1 MYKIKGKQ
9 KIFVYTGPDGSG
21 RKTIA
26 KMAATAFDMETVLS
40 YTTRSPRHYEKDGE
54 DYHFVS
60 EETFKQM
67 EANQEFLE
75 SVEIDGI
82 HYGIR
87 EQDIADAFQNHE
99 LIYLTLNPE
108 GAEKLKTMYGESIIR
123 IFVYADRD
131 TVIQR
136 QRERQDSEEVIKRHM
151 SHYDE
156 TMSYKNSCEHAF
168 ENFDSPQVAYQ
179 VSELI
184 ESYLDRNLTVTDY

>member
-1 MYKIKGKQ
+1 MYQIKGKE

-26 KMAATAFDMETVLS
+26 KNVATAFDMETVLS

-54 DYHFVS
+54 DYHFIT
-60 EETFKQM
+60 EETFKNMQ
-67 EANQEFLE
+67 AQQEFLE

-87 EQDIADAFQNHE
+87 EQDVVEAFKNHDFV
-99 LIYLTLNPE
+99 YLTLNPE
-108 GAEKLKTMYGESIIR
+108 GAEKLKKMYGDHVVR

-131 TVIQR
+131 TVIER
-136 QRERQDSEEVIKRHM
+136 HKNRQDSEEVIERHM
-151 SHYDE
+151 SHYNE
-156 TMSYKNSCEHAF
+156 TMSYKGSCEHAF
-168 ENFDSPQVAYQ
+168 ENFDSPQVSYQ

>member
-1 MYKIKGKQ
+1 MYQIKGKE

-26 KMAATAFDMETVLS
+26 KNVATAFDMETVLS

-54 DYHFVS
+54 DYHFIT
-60 EETFKQM
+60 EETFKNMQ
-67 EANQEFLE
+67 AQQEFLE

-87 EQDIADAFQNHE
+87 EQDVVEAFKNHDFV
-99 LIYLTLNPE
+99 YLTLNPE
-108 GAEKLKTMYGESIIR
+108 GAEKLKKVYGDHVVR

-131 TVIQR
+131 TVIDR
-136 QRERQDSEEVIKRHM
+136 HKKRQDSEEVIERHM
-151 SHYDE
+151 SHYNE
-156 TMSYKNSCEHAF
+156 TMSYKGSCEHAF
-168 ENFDSPQVAYQ
+168 ENFDSPQVSYQ

>member
-1 MYKIKGKQ
+1 MYQIKGKEL
-9 KIFVYTGPDGSG
+9 IFVYTGPDGSG

-26 KMAATAFDMETVLS
+26 KMVATAFDMETVLS
-40 YTTRSPRHYEKDGE
+40 YTTRSPRHYEQDGE
-54 DYHFVS
+54 DYHFVT

-67 EANQEFLE
+67 QAQQEFIE

-87 EQDIADAFQNHE
+87 EQDIVDAFKNHQ
-99 LIYLTLNPE
+99 LVYLTLNPE
-108 GAEKLKTMYGESIIR
+108 GAEKLKQMYGNHVVR

-131 TVIQR
+131 TVIER
-136 QRERQDSEEVIKRHM
+136 QKIRQDSDEVIERHM

-156 TMSYKNSCEHAF
+156 TMGYKNNCEHAF
-168 ENFDSPQVAYQ
+168 ENFDSPQVSYQ

>member
-1 MYKIKGKQ
+1 MYQIKGKEL
-9 KIFVYTGPDGSG
+9 IFVYTGPDGSG

-26 KMAATAFDMETVLS
+26 KMAASAFDMETVLS

-67 EANQEFLE
+67 HAQQEFLE

-87 EQDIADAFQNHE
+87 EKDIVEAFKKHE
-99 LIYLTLNPE
+99 LVYLTLNPE
-108 GAEKLKTMYGESIIR
+108 GAEKLKAMYGDRVVR

-131 TVIQR
+131 TVIER
-136 QRERQDSEEVIKRHM
+136 QKIRQDSDDVIARHM

-156 TMSYKNSCEHAF
+156 TMNYKNKCEHAF
-168 ENFDSPQVAYQ
+168 ENFDSPQVSFQ
-179 VSELI
+179 VSEVI
-184 ESYLDRNLTVTDY
+184 ESYLDRKLTVTDY

>member
-1 MYKIKGKQ
+1 MYQIKGNE

-21 RKTIA
+21 RKTLG
-26 KMAATAFDMETVLS
+26 KMAASAFDMETVLS

-54 DYHFVS
+54 DYHFVT
-60 EETFKQM
+60 EETFKQLQ
-67 EANQEFLE
+67 AQQEFIE

-87 EQDIADAFQNHE
+87 EQDIVEAFQNHD

-108 GAEKLKTMYGESIIR
+108 GAEKLKSMYGDGVVR

-136 QRERQDSEEVIKRHM
+136 QRDRQDSDEVIQRHM
-151 SHYDE
+151 AYYDE
-156 TMSYKNSCEHAF
+156 TMRYKTKCEHAF

-184 ESYLDRNLTVTDY
+184 ESYLDRNLTATDY

>member
-1 MYKIKGKQ
+1 MYQIKGKE

-26 KMAATAFDMETVLS
+26 KMVATAFDMETVLS
-40 YTTRSPRHYEKDGE
+40 YTTRSPRHYEKDGH
-54 DYHFVS
+54 DYHFVT
-60 EETFKQM
+60 EEVFNQM
-67 EANQEFLE
+67 QAKQEFLE

-87 EQDIADAFQNHE
+87 EQDIVEAFKNHT
-99 LIYLTLNPE
+99 LVYLTLNAE
-108 GAEKLKTMYGESIIR
+108 GAEKLKTMYGNGVVRLFI
-123 IFVYADRD
+123 YADRD

-136 QRERQDSEEVIKRHM
+136 QQDRRDSADVIERHM
-151 SHYDE
+151 NHYDE
-156 TMSYKNSCEHAF
+156 AMNYKSSCEYAF

-184 ESYLDRNLTVTDY
+184 ESFLDRNLTVTDY

>member
-1 MYKIKGKQ
+1 
-9 KIFVYTGPDGSG
+9 
-21 RKTIA
+21 
-26 KMAATAFDMETVLS
+26 
-40 YTTRSPRHYEKDGE
+40 
-54 DYHFVS
+54 
-60 EETFKQM
+60 M
-67 EANQEFLE
+67 EAQQEFLE

-87 EQDIADAFQNHE
+87 EQDIVEAFANHD

-108 GAEKLKTMYGESIIR
+108 GAEKLKALFHEHVIR

-136 QRERQDSEEVIKRHM
+136 QRDREDSEEVIERHM

-156 TMSYKNSCEHAF
+156 TMSYKHNCEHVF
-168 ENFDSPQVAYQ
+168 ENFDAPQVAYQ

-184 ESYLDRNLTVTDY
+184 ETYLDRNLTVTDY

>member
-1 MYKIKGKQ
+1 MYQIKGKEL
-9 KIFVYTGPDGSG
+9 IFVYTGPDGSG

-26 KMAATAFDMETVLS
+26 KMVATAFDMETVLS

-54 DYHFVS
+54 DYHFVT
-60 EETFKQM
+60 EETFKQIQ
-67 EANQEFLE
+67 AQQEFIE

-87 EQDIADAFQNHE
+87 EQDIVDAFKNHQ
-99 LIYLTLNPE
+99 LVYLTLNPE
-108 GAEKLKTMYGESIIR
+108 GADKLKQMYGNHVVR

-131 TVIQR
+131 TVIER
-136 QRERQDSEEVIKRHM
+136 QKIRQDSDEVIERHM

-156 TMSYKNSCEHAF
+156 IMGYKNNCEHAF
-168 ENFDSPQVAYQ
+168 ENFDSPQVSYQ

>member
-1 MYKIKGKQ
+1 MYQIKRKE

-26 KMAATAFDMETVLS
+26 KMVATAFDMETVIS
-40 YTTRSPRHYEKDGE
+40 YTTRPPRHYEKDGE
-54 DYHFVS
+54 DYHFITD
-60 EETFKQM
+60 EAFKNMQ
-67 EANQEFLE
+67 AQGVFLE

-87 EQDIADAFQNHE
+87 EQDVIEAFQNHD

-108 GAEKLKTMYGESIIR
+108 GAEKLKSMYGENVIR

-136 QRERQDSEEVIKRHM
+136 QKDRQDSEEDIKRHM

-156 TMSYKNSCEHAF
+156 TMSYKNNCEHVF

-179 VSELI
+179 ISELI
-184 ESYLDRNLTVTDY
+184 ETFLDRNLTVTDY

>member
-1 MYKIKGKQ
+1 MYQIKGKE

-26 KMAATAFDMETVLS
+26 KMTASAFDMETVLS

-60 EETFKQM
+60 EETFKEMDAQ
-67 EANQEFLE
+67 QVFLE

-87 EQDIADAFQNHE
+87 EQDIVEAFQNHD
-99 LIYLTLNPE
+99 LVYLTLNPE
-108 GAEKLKTMYGESIIR
+108 GADKLKSLYGERVIR

-136 QRERQDSEEVIKRHM
+136 QRARQDSEEVIERHM

-156 TMSYKNSCEHAF
+156 TMAYKENCEHAF

-184 ESYLDRNLTVTDY
+184 ETYLDRNLTVTDY